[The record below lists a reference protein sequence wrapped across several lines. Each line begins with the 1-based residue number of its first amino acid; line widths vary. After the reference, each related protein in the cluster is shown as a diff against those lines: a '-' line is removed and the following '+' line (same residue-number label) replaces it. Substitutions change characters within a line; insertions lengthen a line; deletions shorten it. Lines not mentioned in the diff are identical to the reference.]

1 MKQEIKFIYTL
12 IHTKDDINVGTPRK
26 VEITF
31 DGQASLE
38 ELSEEFNAFVKAIGY
53 NPPDNCVLDWVDVE
67 TGQPPEDDETSSSDD
82 EVANISIKRKFKK

>member
-31 DGQASLE
+31 DGQADLE
-38 ELSEEFNAFVKAIGY
+38 ELTEQFNAFVKAIGY

-67 TGQPPEDDETSSSDD
+67 TGQPPEDDE
-82 EVANISIKRKFKK
+82 VANITIKRKF

>member
-1 MKQEIKFIYTL
+1 MKQEIKFTYTL
-12 IHTKDDINVGTPRK
+12 EHTNDYINVGTLRK

-67 TGQPPEDDETSSSDD
+67 TGQPPEDDE
-82 EVANISIKRKFKK
+82 VANISIKRKFKK